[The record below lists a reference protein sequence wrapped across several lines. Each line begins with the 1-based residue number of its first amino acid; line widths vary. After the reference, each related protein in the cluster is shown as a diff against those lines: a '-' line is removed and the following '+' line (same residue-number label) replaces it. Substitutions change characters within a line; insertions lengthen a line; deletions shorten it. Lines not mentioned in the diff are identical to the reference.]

1 MPIWR
6 EEEVREVSSHV
17 TCHATLVSFQPKER
31 SCAEAEAK
39 KEVHSLLSLG
49 GINAQKVGH
58 LASEIGVGIPK
69 KSNEIFCGS
78 SKRQRRR
85 QNATSPAEAFFA
97 FLCPIIIWWQQKQ
110 SALAGCCFLEA
121 FQSSEAPLSF
131 CLGIFELQTRK
142 KKKKQP
148 LLLLMRNLA
157 RLLLFPTYNDFRFQ
171 NQQQPEDNPYSQP
184 VKLKRREV
192 STETGTLPNWT
203 RTYYDFFLFE
213 LTTTKIL
220 RNIKIVV
227 AHATWPAVGR
237 IGCAG
242 LPRPIWSKLD
252 ADVSVVLT
260 PIIYLHRFLWD
271 P

>member
-1 MPIWR
+1 M
-6 EEEVREVSSHV
+6 
-17 TCHATLVSFQPKER
+17 
-31 SCAEAEAK
+31 
-39 KEVHSLLSLG
+39 
-49 GINAQKVGH
+49 
-58 LASEIGVGIPK
+58 
-69 KSNEIFCGS
+69 
-78 SKRQRRR
+78 
-85 QNATSPAEAFFA
+85 
-97 FLCPIIIWWQQKQ
+97 
-110 SALAGCCFLEA
+110 
-121 FQSSEAPLSF
+121 
-131 CLGIFELQTRK
+131 
-142 KKKKQP
+142 
-148 LLLLMRNLA
+148 
-157 RLLLFPTYNDFRFQ
+157 
-171 NQQQPEDNPYSQP
+171 P

-260 PIIYLHRFLWD
+260 PIIYLH
-271 P
+271 